1 MYNSEYTVNNTN
13 EFIEMKTIA
22 EGQSLANLILRDRIY
37 VDKTKYIFSLLRS
50 HERVFISRPRRFG
63 KSLTLD
69 TIGTLFEYGVEPYFK
84 DTWIYDKWS
93 ENTYPVLRLNFLE
106 FSKTDI
112 DEFKR
117 VFNEKLSVFA
127 KDNNLEGFVE
137 DTEPSVSIQR
147 LFTILTKSRV
157 QIVILI
163 DEYDTQLTS
172 NINNVELYEKYQN
185 ILREIYGV
193 LKGAAAIRFLGIT
206 GVTRIKDVALF
217 SNGSDIIDISNHT
230 EFSQMIGFT
239 RDEIREYYIDYLKM
253 AACCE
258 NGVSENEVTDS
269 QIEEI
274 LDKLDYHYNGYCFD
288 KYGEKKVFS
297 TWSVNNFFNELSANR
312 KCFYGDYWYDNG
324 GVPSILSNYLE
335 TQNLS
340 SVEVL
345 ANNKIISVDI
355 NEFLIPQSLIGINE
369 HVLMC
374 QTGYLTLRSSLVDTD
389 GWVDLGIPNNEVRKA
404 LLLRLRMMCFEKRVR
419 FTSEEAKIL
428 NEGDVNSIISL
439 FNTVLNSVSYDH
451 FCIVN
456 EAALRTVI
464 YLGLLRNQVNIQ
476 CEVQSSKGRADLVI
490 ETSDRR
496 IVLEFKYAQNENEA
510 KAKLDEAVAQ
520 IKARD
525 YGNILPLK
533 KETLKIAA
541 VFNAD
546 QNVRAICEYQ
556 KV

>member
-1 MYNSEYTVNNTN
+1 MYNEIKSKENR
-13 EFIEMKTIA
+13 FIKMKTIA

-37 VDKTKYIFSLLRS
+37 VDKTEYIFSLLRLY
-50 HERVFISRPRRFG
+50 ERVFISRPRRFG

-127 KDNNLEGFVE
+127 KENNIE
-137 DTEPSVSIQR
+137 DYAEDKEPSVSLQR
-147 LFTILTKSRV
+147 LFAPLIKNRRH
-157 QIVILI
+157 IVILI

-230 EFSQMIGFT
+230 AYSQMIGFT

-258 NGVSENEVTDS
+258 NGVGESEVTDS

-288 KYGEKKVFS
+288 K
-297 TWSVNNFFNELSANR
+297 
-312 KCFYGDYWYDNG
+312 
-324 GVPSILSNYLE
+324 
-335 TQNLS
+335 
-340 SVEVL
+340 
-345 ANNKIISVDI
+345 
-355 NEFLIPQSLIGINE
+355 
-369 HVLMC
+369 
-374 QTGYLTLRSSLVDTD
+374 
-389 GWVDLGIPNNEVRKA
+389 
-404 LLLRLRMMCFEKRVR
+404 
-419 FTSEEAKIL
+419 
-428 NEGDVNSIISL
+428 
-439 FNTVLNSVSYDH
+439 
-451 FCIVN
+451 
-456 EAALRTVI
+456 
-464 YLGLLRNQVNIQ
+464 
-476 CEVQSSKGRADLVI
+476 
-490 ETSDRR
+490 
-496 IVLEFKYAQNENEA
+496 
-510 KAKLDEAVAQ
+510 
-520 IKARD
+520 
-525 YGNILPLK
+525 
-533 KETLKIAA
+533 
-541 VFNAD
+541 
-546 QNVRAICEYQ
+546 
-556 KV
+556 

>member
-1 MYNSEYTVNNTN
+1 
-13 EFIEMKTIA
+13 MKTIA

-37 VDKTKYIFSLLRS
+37 VDKTEYIFSLLRLY
-50 HERVFISRPRRFG
+50 ERVFISRPRRFG

-127 KDNNLEGFVE
+127 KENNIE
-137 DTEPSVSIQR
+137 DYAEDKEPSVSLQR
-147 LFTILTKSRV
+147 LFAPLIKNRRH
-157 QIVILI
+157 IVILI

-172 NINNVELYEKYQN
+172 NINNVELYGKYQN

-193 LKGAAAIRFLGIT
+193 FKSAPLRFLGIT

-230 EFSQMIGFT
+230 AYSQMIGFT
-239 RDEIREYYIDYLKM
+239 RDEIREYYIDYLKL

-258 NGVSENEVTDS
+258 NGVSESEVTDS

-274 LDKLDYHYNGYCFD
+274 LDKLGYHYNGYCFD
-288 KYGEKKVFS
+288 EMGEKKVFS
-297 TWSVNNFFNELSANR
+297 TWSVNNFFKKLVSTK
-312 KCFYGDYWYDNG
+312 KCTYGDYWYDNG

-335 TQNLS
+335 THNLS

-345 ANNKIISVDI
+345 ASNEIITVDL
-355 NEFLIPQSLIGINE
+355 NDFLNPQSLIGINE

-374 QTGYLTLRSSLVDTD
+374 QTGYLTLRSSLADND
-389 GWVDLGIPNNEVRKA
+389 GFVDLGIPNNEVRKA

-419 FTSEEAKIL
+419 ITGDEARIL
-428 NEGDVNSIISL
+428 NEGDVSSIISL
-439 FNTVLNSVSYDH
+439 FNTVLNSVAYDH

-456 EAALRTVI
+456 EAAVRTVI
-464 YLGLLRNQVNIQ
+464 YLGLLRNQAKIQ

-490 ETSDRR
+490 ETGDRR
-496 IVLEFKYAQNENEA
+496 IVLELKFAQNESEA
-510 KAKLDEAVAQ
+510 RAKLDEAIAQ
-520 IKARD
+520 IKDKD

-533 KETLKIAA
+533 KETLRIAA

-546 QNVRAICEYQ
+546 PKVRSFSHFKELKSA
-556 KV
+556 